1 MDILASL
8 NEQQREA
15 VVTTEGAVLILAGA
29 GSGKTRVITVRIAYL
44 IQEKEV
50 PPYNILAVTF
60 TNKAAG
66 EMRERVN
73 ELLKGQKLQSSPL
86 VTTFHSLC
94 VRILRQDIEALQEGY
109 NKSFTIYD
117 TDDSIKVI
125 KASIKDIGFDEKQ
138 LAPRQ
143 VQNAISA
150 AKNRGEDFELYAS
163 KVEYTDEKR
172 AAIARVFKLYEER
185 LNNANALDFDD
196 LLIKTVRLL
205 RVSPEVREKYNNK
218 FKYILVD
225 EYQDTNALQFALINY
240 LTEAQQNICVVGDD
254 AQCLPQGTKVLTP
267 GGFKP
272 IEKIRENDE
281 VISAFGH
288 SRVSPSTVSRV
299 KINEYKGKIVEIT
312 THKGKTLRATPN
324 HILYGKVTA
333 FHDKHL
339 VYLMY
344 RQDKGYRIGRSLGHQ
359 TSHKNRQEIL
369 GLQVRSNQ
377 EMADKMWILK
387 VCDSK
392 TEAAYFETLFAT
404 RYGIPTMVFHLRGRN
419 GMSFTQDPID
429 RLYEE
434 IDTRK
439 RVKQIF
445 RDFSLF
451 ENYPHFQ
458 PKARFE
464 SKRFLLNLIQFGDK
478 RTTQNAPWGGHRL
491 QFGTSEKS
499 IRPRFEAAGLP
510 CREGKRYTWRMETAR
525 TTYSDAFRTAENIL
539 RIDPRI
545 NLIKKALLVENER
558 AFLETPISHF
568 HPGMSIAV
576 FDNNRIIED
585 IVAKVEFSE
594 YGGEVFDLDV
604 KNTHNFIAEEVV
616 THNSIYSFRGAD
628 IANIL
633 SFEEHYPNSKTI
645 MLEQNY
651 RSTQTILDTADAIIK
666 NNEGRKDKKLWTAN
680 PDGDRILYHQA
691 YDGDG
696 EARFVAYK
704 IDEHRRRNPKDKIAI
719 LYRTNAQSRLFEEAL
734 RRNRIE
740 YNIVGGFSFYERAE
754 VKDVIAYL
762 KMALNPF
769 DDIALLRVIN
779 TPTRGFGKTSLDEL
793 QFRAKD
799 FGVSLWETISI
810 ITGLEFKE
818 RLNLTPRAVE
828 SLKKFKKTIED
839 LQSKVAEVSNTDRK
853 VSDVVIAAIE
863 DTGYANMLR
872 AENTDESATRL
883 ENLEELVNAAVDY
896 DKQEDAGL
904 RDFIDHAA
912 LTSDTD
918 KFDRNAAVTMMT
930 VHAAKGLEFPVVF
943 LVGLEDGIFPHS
955 RSINDPKELEE
966 ERRLAYVAITR
977 AEKVLYI
984 SHSMRRRVYGEE
996 MAAEPS
1002 QFLNEM
1008 PLELIEDL
1016 SRGSSW
1022 LSFAKSNAVKT
1033 NKHAASAL
1041 KGETHRE
1048 KPKNLYTGK
1057 TYNSTEAI
1065 AEFFKKKDLGAAQG
1079 REGASEPREKPLT
1092 GFDKLKAQASQN
1104 KSEIQ
1109 NPKSKIESGF
1119 TPGAH
1124 VRHPKYGKGLVLRR
1138 EGSGD
1143 NVKLTVSFP
1152 GFGQKKL
1159 IEKFANLEK
1168 A

>member
-1 MDILASL
+1 MDILDSL
-8 NEQQREA
+8 NDRQREA
-15 VVTTEGAVLILAGA
+15 VTTTDGAVLILAGA

-44 IQEKEV
+44 ISEKQV
-50 PPYNILAVTF
+50 PPHNILAVTF

-66 EMRERVN
+66 EMRERI
-73 ELLKGQKLQSSPL
+73 EDILRGQKLQSAPL

-109 NKSFTIYD
+109 NKHFTIYD

-125 KASIKDIGFDEKQ
+125 KACIKDIGFDEKQ
-138 LAPRQ
+138 LSPRQ

-150 AKNRGEDFELYAS
+150 AKNRGEDFDLYAS

-218 FKYILVD
+218 FRYILVD
-225 EYQDTNALQFALINY
+225 EYQDTNPLQLAMIGY
-240 LTEAQQNICVVGDD
+240 LTEKQQNICVVGDD
-254 AQCLPQGTKVLTP
+254 SQSIY
-267 GGFKP
+267 GFRQAD
-272 IEKIRENDE
+272 IRN
-281 VISAFGH
+281 
-288 SRVSPSTVSRV
+288 
-299 KINEYKGKIVEIT
+299 
-312 THKGKTLRATPN
+312 
-324 HILYGKVTA
+324 IL
-333 FHDKHL
+333 
-339 VYLMY
+339 
-344 RQDKGYRIGRSLGHQ
+344 
-359 TSHKNRQEIL
+359 E
-369 GLQVRSNQ
+369 
-377 EMADKMWILK
+377 
-387 VCDSK
+387 
-392 TEAAYFETLFAT
+392 
-404 RYGIPTMVFHLRGRN
+404 
-419 GMSFTQDPID
+419 
-429 RLYEE
+429 
-434 IDTRK
+434 
-439 RVKQIF
+439 
-445 RDFSLF
+445 F
-451 ENYPHFQ
+451 EN
-458 PKARFE
+458 
-464 SKRFLLNLIQFGDK
+464 
-478 RTTQNAPWGGHRL
+478 
-491 QFGTSEKS
+491 
-499 IRPRFEAAGLP
+499 
-510 CREGKRYTWRMETAR
+510 
-525 TTYSDAFRTAENIL
+525 
-539 RIDPRI
+539 
-545 NLIKKALLVENER
+545 
-558 AFLETPISHF
+558 
-568 HPGMSIAV
+568 
-576 FDNNRIIED
+576 
-585 IVAKVEFSE
+585 
-594 YGGEVFDLDV
+594 
-604 KNTHNFIAEEVV
+604 
-616 THNSIYSFRGAD
+616 
-628 IANIL
+628 
-633 SFEEHYPNSKTI
+633 HYPNAKVI

-651 RSTQTILDTADAIIK
+651 RSTQTILDVADAIIK
-666 NNEGRKDKKLWTAN
+666 NNQFRKDKKLWTAN
-680 PDGDRILYHQA
+680 PSGEKIFYHQA
-691 YDGDG
+691 FDGDG
-696 EARFVAYK
+696 EARFVAMK

-754 VKDVIAYL
+754 IKDVIAYL

-810 ITGLEFKE
+810 ITGLEYKE

-828 SLKKFKKTIED
+828 SLKKFKQTIEH
-839 LQSKVAEVSNTDRK
+839 LQKKVAEVSQTDRK
-853 VSDVVIAAIE
+853 VSDVVMAAIE

-872 AENTDESATRL
+872 AENTDESAARL

-896 DKQEDAGL
+896 DKQEDSGL

-930 VHAAKGLEFPVVF
+930 VHAAKGLEFPIVF

-977 AEKVLYI
+977 AEKILYI
-984 SHSMRRRVYGEE
+984 THSMRRRVYGEE

-1033 NKHAASAL
+1033 NKYAAAAL
-1041 KGETHRE
+1041 RGETAKGE

-1065 AEFFKKKDLGAAQG
+1065 AEFFNKKKGDNPPPTIQKQP
-1079 REGASEPREKPLT
+1079 S
-1092 GFDKLKAQASQN
+1092 GFDKLKAQ
-1104 KSEIQ
+1104 SEQ
-1109 NPKSKIESGF
+1109 FKAQKPKTDPDEKGF

-1138 EGSGD
+1138 EGTGD